1 MRREPILLATQL
13 VLVSGILAC
22 VVLIAHRHPF
32 RIDLTPEKRFT
43 LSPHSKDVL
52 ARLQHDVTITA
63 FYSSQDT
70 GMRQDL
76 ADLLSLYADASPR
89 VTTRLLDLDRS
100 PGAAQQLDVH
110 TYNTAAVT
118 SGERRERVDLVVEEL
133 LTSAILRTTGMPP
146 VPTWMVT
153 GHGECNPTDD
163 EGRGGFGQAVQALQ
177 ADGFAVRVANG
188 ARIPATEGLVVL
200 AGPTRDLTA
209 AETEA
214 LEAFARGGG
223 SLLVLIDPPTPRSV
237 TALLAK
243 FGIEPGDDVVVDEEG
258 RLLGTDGLAARIAF
272 LNQQLVPRAPE
283 ATAVLPIAQS
293 LRLVDV
299 AGVHADYLGVTP
311 EATWADV
318 DRRALSGGAPP
329 GGTIAFRPDRD
340 RRGPL
345 PVAAFARVDAPGGRA
360 GRLVVVGDTDF
371 ATNLHLG
378 VLGNR
383 DLLLAVA
390 ELAVRADPYTS
401 SRPRA
406 PSLSTFS
413 TLALTAREATLLLW
427 TSTLL
432 PGALCTAVALVMLR
446 RRRRA

>member
-1 MRREPILLATQL
+1 MRREPVLLAIQVAL
-13 VLVSGILAC
+13 VTGILAC
-22 VVLIAHRHPF
+22 VVLIAHRHPL
-32 RIDLTPEKRFT
+32 RLDLTPEKRFT

-52 ARLQHDVTITA
+52 ARLQSDVTITA

-76 ADLLSLYADASPR
+76 SDLLSLYADASPH

-118 SGERRERVDLVVEEL
+118 SGGRRERVDLVVEEL

-146 VPTWMVT
+146 VSTWMVT
-153 GHGECNPTDD
+153 GHGECDPTDD

-177 ADGFAVRVANG
+177 ADGFQVGVANG
-188 ARIPATEGLVVL
+188 ARVPVTDGFVVL
-200 AGPTRDLTA
+200 AGPTRDLTS

-214 LEAFARGGG
+214 LEGFVRGGG

-293 LRLVDV
+293 LRLFDV
-299 AGVHADYLGVTP
+299 EGVHADYLGVTP
-311 EATWADV
+311 ETTWADV
-318 DRRALSGGAPP
+318 DRRALSGGAI
-329 GGTIAFRPDRD
+329 TFRADKD

-345 PVAAFARVDAPGGRA
+345 PVAALARVDAPGDRE

-413 TLALTAREATLLLW
+413 TLALTAREATLILW

>member
-1 MRREPILLATQL
+1 VRREPLLLAIQV
-13 VLVSGILAC
+13 VLVTGILAC
-22 VVLIAHRHPF
+22 VVLIAHRHPL

-76 ADLLSLYADASPR
+76 NDLLSLYADASPR

-146 VPTWMVT
+146 VPTWAVT

-163 EGRGGFGQAVQALQ
+163 EGRGGFGQAVQALS
-177 ADGFAVRVANG
+177 ADGFEVRVANG
-188 ARIPATEGLVVL
+188 ARIPASEGLVVV

-209 AETEA
+209 AEGEF
-214 LEAFARGGG
+214 LDAFVRGGG
-223 SLLVLIDPPTPRSV
+223 SLLVLIDPPTPRSI
-237 TALLAK
+237 TALLAR
-243 FGIEPGDDVVVDEEG
+243 FGIEPGDDVVVDDDG
-258 RLLGTDGLAARIAF
+258 RLLGTDGLAARVAY
-272 LNQQLVPRAPE
+272 LNQQLVPRAPD

-299 AGVHADYLGVTP
+299 EGVHSDYVGVTP

-318 DRRALSGGAPP
+318 DRRALSGTP
-329 GGTIAFRPDRD
+329 IEFRPDRD

-345 PVAAFARVDAPGGRA
+345 PVAALARVDAPDDRE
-360 GRLVVVGDTDF
+360 GRLVVVGDADF

-413 TLALTAREATLLLW
+413 TLALTAREASMLLW
-427 TSTLL
+427 TSTLI
-432 PGALCTAVALVMLR
+432 PGALCAGVALVMLR
-446 RRRRA
+446 LRRRA

>member
-1 MRREPILLATQL
+1 MRREPILLAIQL

-76 ADLLSLYADASPR
+76 ADLLSLYSDASPR

-146 VPTWMVT
+146 VTTWMVT

-163 EGRGGFGQAVQALQ
+163 EGRSGFGQAVQALQ

-188 ARIPATEGLVVL
+188 ARIPATDGLVVL

-258 RLLGTDGLAARIAF
+258 RLLGTDGLAARVAF

-299 AGVHADYLGVTP
+299 DGVHADYLGVTP
-311 EATWADV
+311 DV
-318 DRRALSGGAPP
+318 DRRALS

-340 RRGPL
+340 RHGPL
-345 PVAAFARVDAPGGRA
+345 PVAAFARVAAPGDREGRI
-360 GRLVVVGDTDF
+360 VVVGDADF

-390 ELAVRADPYTS
+390 ELAARADPYTS

-432 PGALCTAVALVMLR
+432 PGVLCTALALVMLR
-446 RRRRA
+446 GRRRA